1 MSTNASTNA
10 DMSTFTPIPPS
21 QELLDSLR
29 FAWEEQQ
36 SLEWSQ
42 DEEILEDEQ
51 RYREYARQ
59 EEEKKQN
66 AILLGPPPVLRRE
79 TPEDYILD
87 TPPSLVRQDTLV
99 LPPSPPLLRRERAED
114 YIFDPNSFISPDRI
128 HNIQMPGTPIANR
141 NSHRDLSNIR
151 PRRLN
156 FN

>member
-1 MSTNASTNA
+1 MSNNTSNNA

-36 SLEWSQ
+36 ELERLQ
-42 DEEILEDEQ
+42 EEEIFEDEH

-66 AILLGPPPVLRRE
+66 AIFLETPPVLRRE
-79 TPEDYILD
+79 RREDYILD
-87 TPPSLVRQDTLV
+87 TPPSLVRQDTIV
-99 LPPSPPLLRRERAED
+99 LGPPPVLRRETPED
-114 YIFDPNSFISPDRI
+114 YLFDPNSFISPDRV
-128 HNIQMPGTPIANR
+128 HNIQMPGTPVANR
-141 NSHRDLSNIR
+141 TSVIDLSHIR